1 MKKCATTPT
10 TCLRGVTQVEAL
22 KESYVEVSN
31 NKPSAREHPHQSSIS
46 SVYEKYV
53 DLRFLSREKA
63 SYPGRP
69 LIFVSVSGKNE
80 CTSSKYRHRSRQQF
94 SQVFFLAHCVLKR
107 TVRRWERILSQ
118 SQKKKRSKL
127 LWNTICE
134 KRISFPNRKC
144 VKAIAVSR
152 THERRKELAETLRG
166 KKFRV
171 LIRNTKP
178 SF

>member
-31 NKPSAREHPHQSSIS
+31 NKPSAREHPHPSSIS

-94 SQVFFLAHCVLKR
+94 SQVFFGALCFKAYREK
-107 TVRRWERILSQ
+107 VRKNSF
-118 SQKKKRSKL
+118 
-127 LWNTICE
+127 TITKEE
-134 KRISFPNRKC
+134 KIQTF
-144 VKAIAVSR
+144 VK
-152 THERRKELAETLRG
+152 HHL
-166 KKFRV
+166 
-171 LIRNTKP
+171 
-178 SF
+178 